1 MFYFSR
7 KHGRAPKLAVQFLQA
22 FIFCKICCL
31 SHFSVAGAAES
42 KLSVKKKSW
51 YYFSRNEERT
61 LIVTTDMHFLI
72 GSDFYATFYREKTR
86 RFSILLNEWRI
97 WQYIT
102 KLHVNFK
109 DSNKLLQ
116 SLVSLNFRH

>member
-7 KHGRAPKLAVQFLQA
+7 KHGRAPKFAVKFLQA

-31 SHFSVAGAAES
+31 SHFSVAGGAES
-42 KLSVKKKSW
+42 KLSVKKKKSW

-72 GSDFYATFYREKTR
+72 GSDFYAAFYREKTR
-86 RFSILLNEWRI
+86 RFSILLNE
-97 WQYIT
+97 
-102 KLHVNFK
+102 
-109 DSNKLLQ
+109 
-116 SLVSLNFRH
+116 